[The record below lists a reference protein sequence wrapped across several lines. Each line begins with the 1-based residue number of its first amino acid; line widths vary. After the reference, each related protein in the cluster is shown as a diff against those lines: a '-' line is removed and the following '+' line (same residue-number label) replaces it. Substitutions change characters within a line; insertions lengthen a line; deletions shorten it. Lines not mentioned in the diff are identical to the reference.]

1 MAAARNGRYGAVD
14 LLLERGANPDMQDHV
29 GWGKAYN
36 NYYYSHYVLQ
46 GGWSALMA
54 AVYKRHDEVALRIIQ
69 AGATPHL
76 QDKVTWSMSSHINL
90 THLLSWK
97 NKTNAVLLAIGRR
110 NEEKVVNALL
120 DSNPDVDLQD
130 SVSFFV
136 SICVIPWGPRFLHP
150 IYSMVKLRSYL
161 PVRWA
166 TYPWSNGC
174 WIWEQIPTSP
184 IMWVRSVATQIT
196 DQSGAL
202 RGVFCV
208 YRKMSPLLRFPLPNE
223 KRIFSK
229 SCC

>member
-1 MAAARNGRYGAVD
+1 MA
-14 LLLERGANPDMQDHV
+14 
-29 GWGKAYN
+29 
-36 NYYYSHYVLQ
+36 S
-46 GGWSALMA
+46 
-54 AVYKRHDEVALRIIQ
+54 VYKRHDEVALRIIQ

-76 QDKVTWSMSSHINL
+76 QDKVKWSMSSHINL

-120 DSNPDVDLQD
+120 DSKPDIDLQD
-130 SVSFFV
+130 SVSFFCIDLCNSYTVGSTV
-136 SICVIPWGPRFLHP
+136 SPSH
-150 IYSMVKLRSYL
+150 SMVKLRSYL

-174 WIWEQIPTSP
+174 WLWGQIPTSP

-202 RGVFCV
+202 RSVFCV